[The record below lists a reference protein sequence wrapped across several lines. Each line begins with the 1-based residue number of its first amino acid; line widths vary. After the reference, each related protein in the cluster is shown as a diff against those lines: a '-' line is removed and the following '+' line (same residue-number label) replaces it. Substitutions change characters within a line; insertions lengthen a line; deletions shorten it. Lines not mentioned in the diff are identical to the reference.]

1 MLRYTKAIILSGGES
16 SRFGQ
21 DKALIKKKGIP
32 ILDNLIYQ
40 FYNVGFFL
48 YY

>member
-1 MLRYTKAIILSGGES
+1 MLRYTKAIILSGGGS

-21 DKALIKKKGIP
+21 DKALIKKKRII

-48 YY
+48 